1 MCAERSR
8 SLRGSDGDVA
18 VDNVV
23 FGGEPKHTC

>member
-1 MCAERSR
+1 MCVGHKL